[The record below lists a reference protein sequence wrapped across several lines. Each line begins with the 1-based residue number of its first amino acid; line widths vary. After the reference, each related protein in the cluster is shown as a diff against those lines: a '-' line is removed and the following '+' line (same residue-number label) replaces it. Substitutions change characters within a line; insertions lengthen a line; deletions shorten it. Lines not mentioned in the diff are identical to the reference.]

1 MATMRVESL
10 TTSSATTVDKR
21 ALAEIYERYSP
32 DIFRYAC
39 RLLDD
44 GGLDDD
50 GSDDEGNWDG

>member
-1 MATMRVESL
+1 MRVESL